1 MAPLSKE
8 IRPISSCM
16 PPHLGP
22 AVPEV
27 NTVWFKLF
35 IYHLTG
41 YGPPSLLLSK
51 GMSSYTVSCSI
62 NLYNVPHRDL
72 TALTVCK
79 LF

>member
-1 MAPLSKE
+1 MFEYCRLLVSMAPLSKE

-51 GMSSYTVSCSI
+51 GMSYIYSI
-62 NLYNVPHRDL
+62 LQY
-72 TALTVCK
+72 
-79 LF
+79 